1 MKATNSHNGWKAK
14 DIKLILLTKP
24 CLQPKRSKRNWRW
37 LHSAKEAAELLG
49 RSVASIK
56 NQRAINHGSRRVTA

>member
-1 MKATNSHNGWKAK
+1 MNRATNSHNGWKAK

-24 CLQPKRSKRNWRW
+24 AEQKRSIKNWQW

-49 RSVASIK
+49 RSVSSIK
-56 NQRAINHGSRRVTA
+56 NQRVINYDSRSES

>member
-1 MKATNSHNGWKAK
+1 MTKATNSHNGWKAK

-24 CLQPKRSKRNWRW
+24 AKQKRSIKNWQW

-49 RSVASIK
+49 RSVSSIK
-56 NQRAINHGSRRVTA
+56 NQRIIYYADREVL